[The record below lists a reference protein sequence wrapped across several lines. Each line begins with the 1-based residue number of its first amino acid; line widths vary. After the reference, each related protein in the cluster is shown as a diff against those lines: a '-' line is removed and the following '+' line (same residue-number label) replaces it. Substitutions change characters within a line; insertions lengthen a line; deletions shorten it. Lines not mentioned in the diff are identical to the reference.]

1 MEVKS
6 KNVRNHHLVFFI
18 FLLGWYWFNGRR
30 HKGIEIWY
38 CLWFR
43 NPANSW
49 FLKVSSQRYSESW
62 TNVYT
67 CVYIYIYTFFNINIC
82 KVYLCHNLYSC
93 NMSEASSLGMVDF
106 ARSLYGHFAGRSRT
120 RLCSGMAVMH
130 CRRAEASI
138 LEPPRWEETV
148 HPPLTGWR

>member
-6 KNVRNHHLVFFI
+6 KNIRNHHLGFFHLSFGMILVQWPPPQGYWNLILFMVQKSGELMISQGFISTVFWI
-18 FLLGWYWFNGRR
+18 MNKCIYA
-30 HKGIEIWY
+30 
-38 CLWFR
+38 C
-43 NPANSW
+43 
-49 FLKVSSQRYSESW
+49 
-62 TNVYT
+62 
-67 CVYIYIYTFFNINIC
+67 IYIHFLIYIC